1 MNIGTILTLAALV
14 AVVWYVVKLVGRG
27 SHMSNEVTTTSEARS
42 SKPRIANV
50 QQEFKWPA
58 LGEYDFDVVGEASYQ
73 NSIAALAAG
82 HGTSSANVQCVAQL
96 IPEDTNKRDSKAVAV
111 RIQGALVGYLS
122 REDARSFRRR
132 LSQKGISGQAT
143 TCDACIV
150 GGGTR
155 KNGEKLYYGVKLDI
169 KPFGY

>member
-1 MNIGTILTLAALV
+1 MNIGTILTLAALA
-14 AVVWYVVKLVGRG
+14 AVVWYVVKLLGRG
-27 SHMSNEVTTTSEARS
+27 THAPNGTAATHESPV
-42 SKPRIANV
+42 SKPRPAALG
-50 QQEFKWPA
+50 QEFKWPP
-58 LGEYDFDVVGEASYQ
+58 LDEYDFDVVGEASYQ
-73 NSIAALAAG
+73 SSIAALAEG
-82 HGTSSANVQCVAQL
+82 HGTSSANVQCVAHL
-96 IPEDTNKRDSKAVAV
+96 IPEDTNTHDPKAVAV
-111 RIQGALVGYLS
+111 KIRGALVGYLS

>member
-1 MNIGTILTLAALV
+1 MNIGTILTLVALV

-27 SHMSNEVTTTSEARS
+27 SHAQSGTTATRDSPISE
-42 SKPRIANV
+42 PRPAGLGR
-50 QQEFKWPA
+50 EFSWPP

-73 NSIAALAAG
+73 TSISALAAG

-96 IPEDTNKRDSKAVAV
+96 IPEDINTHDPKAVAV
-111 RIQGALVGYLS
+111 KIRGALVGYLS

-143 TCDACIV
+143 TCNACIV